1 MTGELT
7 TILSAEIAEIQA
19 EMKSD
24 IRAYNRDPAK
34 RSRHLRSLEQQEAAA
49 SPSLPSAG
57 WHGDDAAAVRRAQG
71 KGAAVVATL
80 DTLPD
85 GARGQ
90 FVGAFE
96 GLASSIQG
104 AIFGELSRFK
114 EGYVERATE
123 TELDAFRYANP
134 HFGSL
139 VRAWGG
145 RASERVGALAD
156 RFQRVERSLSETDRE
171 QFKAWWRRVPVAEKS
186 AILWSPSGAA
196 GGETQP
202 PTCGADARD
211 FE

>member
-7 TILSAEIAEIQA
+7 TILSAEIAAIDED
-19 EMKSD
+19 MRTD
-24 IRAYNRDPAK
+24 IKAYQRNPEKRA
-34 RSRHLRSLEQQEAAA
+34 RHLHLLEQMEAAK
-49 SPSLPSAG
+49 SPPSLPSAG
-57 WHGDDAAAVRRAQG
+57 WHGDDAGAVKRAQG

-134 HFGSL
+134 HFGGL
-139 VRAWGG
+139 VRAWAVGLVSVWG
-145 RASERVGALAD
+145 RWPTVSSV
-156 RFQRVERSLSETDRE
+156 S
-171 QFKAWWRRVPVAEKS
+171 
-186 AILWSPSGAA
+186 SG
-196 GGETQP
+196 
-202 PTCGADARD
+202 R
-211 FE
+211 

>member
-1 MTGELT
+1 MTGDLT
-7 TILSAEIAEIQA
+7 TILSGELATIDE
-19 EMKSD
+19 EMRSD
-24 IRAYNRDPAK
+24 IKAYHRNPEKRA
-34 RSRHLRSLEQQEAAA
+34 RHLHLLEQVEAAK

-57 WHGDDAAAVRRAQG
+57 WHGDDAAAVKRAQG
-71 KGAAVVATL
+71 KGAAVVAVL
-80 DTLPD
+80 DTLPG

-134 HFGSL
+134 HFGGL
-139 VRAWGG
+139 VKAWGG

-156 RFQRVERSLSETDRE
+156 RFQRVERALSDTDRA
-171 QFKAWWRRVPVAEKS
+171 QFKAWWRRVPVSEKS
-186 AILWSPSGAA
+186 AILWSLSGAA
-196 GGETQP
+196 G
-202 PTCGADARD
+202 
-211 FE
+211 